1 MVLLGAPQIEGRSSL
16 APSSSDHFKGG
27 FGGDGALG
35 GVPFPL
41 CRLPEAKTF
50 GEGRLERALTTGPQK
65 GDRAPSPDVRSY
77 WPSAPLLGALRYFS
91 GRASTAREARPV
103 GPRPQDSSGG
113 ARRTLPEAAAAQPV
127 PGNAGTLEGGAI
139 QGPRRSAA
147 FLPGLEATTL
157 TTCSRTRNAR
167 LRR

>member
-27 FGGDGALG
+27 LGGDGALG

-41 CRLPEAKTF
+41 CRLPEEKSF

-91 GRASTAREARPV
+91 GRASMAREARPV

-113 ARRTLPEAAAAQPV
+113 ARRSSPRPQLPSRSLAMPV
-127 PGNAGTLEGGAI
+127 PLRGAI
-139 QGPRRSAA
+139 QGSRRSAV

-157 TTCSRTRNAR
+157 TTCSRTRNGW